1 MVQHRQ
7 NFVFELLM
15 GLLALALVL
24 GFAAIAGN
32 AQDKTRN
39 DKVKVESQGQAA
51 TQGRET
57 ARIVREIRHELLT
70 LPWYGV
76 FDWLEGSISP
86 DGIVT
91 LRGAV
96 VRPTTK
102 SGAEKRVRD
111 IEGVTRVNSEIKVL
125 PLSPNDDRIRQAV
138 YLALFN
144 GNSPLFR
151 YALGANPSIHII
163 VENGNV
169 MLKGVVSNE
178 GDRNLANVRAN
189 GVSGVFSVKNEL
201 AIEGEDAAER

>member
-1 MVQHRQ
+1 MIQGKQIFQ
-7 NFVFELLM
+7 N
-15 GLLALALVL
+15 GLLAMTLVFGL
-24 GFAAIAGN
+24 VAAPAH
-32 AQDKTRN
+32 AQDKARN
-39 DKVKVESQGQAA
+39 EKLKVEAQAGQAT

-57 ARIVREIRHELLT
+57 KRIVREIRHELLT

-91 LRGAV
+91 LRGSV

-111 IEGVTRVNSEIKVL
+111 IEGVTRVNSEIKTL
-125 PLSPNDDRIRQAV
+125 ALSPNDDRIRQAV
-138 YLALFN
+138 YSAIFN

-169 MLKGVVSNE
+169 TLKGVVSND

-201 AIEGEDAAER
+201 TTERDETAER